1 MHDSASK
8 MAESRLKSKIVLDLI
23 ADKEK
28 IQVENDDLSRAVMQ
42 QASMTGQKPEAL
54 VKQLRNNREQIDAM
68 REDIKIGKTLGFL
81 MEKANR
87 TLGSKSKSES

>member
-1 MHDSASK
+1 M
-8 MAESRLKSKIVLDLI
+8 I
-23 ADKEK
+23 
-28 IQVENDDLSRAVMQ
+28 LSRAVMH

-87 TLGSKSKSES
+87 TIGSKSESKD